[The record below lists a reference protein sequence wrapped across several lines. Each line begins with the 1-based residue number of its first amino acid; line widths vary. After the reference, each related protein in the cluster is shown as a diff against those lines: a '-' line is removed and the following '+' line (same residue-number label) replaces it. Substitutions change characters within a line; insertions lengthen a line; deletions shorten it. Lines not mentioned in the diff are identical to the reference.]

1 MPQYNSALGLVHF
14 AFKFMD
20 CIADTFFDDLLAED
34 NCFDSGQ
41 FLQNLW
47 IQYQGC
53 RGDATQENILSA
65 QIRDAQRHFGIC

>member
-1 MPQYNSALGLVHF
+1 
-14 AFKFMD
+14 MD
-20 CIADTFFDDLLAED
+20 SIADTFFDDLLEPDA
-34 NCFDSGQ
+34 CFDSKQ

-65 QIRDAQRHFGIC
+65 QIRDTQRHFGIC